1 MMREHIHPPKIKLVE
16 GRGSPSYKA
25 QPMLVISWCRMLD
38 FRLPYIKHLN
48 SIADVYVYEH
58 VVSKA
63 KPHYDTKWCGTT
75 YTPKSLS

>member
-1 MMREHIHPPKIKLVE
+1 
-16 GRGSPSYKA
+16 
-25 QPMLVISWCRMLD
+25 MLD

-48 SIADVYVYEH
+48 SIADVYVDEH